1 MKKITFIRLA
11 FTLGAGSIIIWV
23 LTVLGKNNLILDAPW
38 FRQCI
43 SYARLAGILLAFIF
57 LFELLTM
64 SRWPLWDDVM
74 PKPFSV
80 TIHKFL
86 GFSAI
91 SLLLLHLGL
100 MLPGKAALHKTTQ
113 LEYLQK
119 LLLTRIGGFTALGLA
134 LLLLIWITSILLIAK
149 KISFKHWRECH
160 LMTYAALLFL
170 FFHQILWGND
180 FQSSP
185 LLTLFWSVI
194 FATMMIIA
202 IGCNAYYAKQKY
214 LAGQNSQAS
223 I

>member
-1 MKKITFIRLA
+1 
-11 FTLGAGSIIIWV
+11 
-23 LTVLGKNNLILDAPW
+23 
-38 FRQCI
+38 
-43 SYARLAGILLAFIF
+43 
-57 LFELLTM
+57 
-64 SRWPLWDDVM
+64 M

-149 KISFKHWRECH
+149 KF
-160 LMTYAALLFL
+160 
-170 FFHQILWGND
+170 
-180 FQSSP
+180 P
-185 LLTLFWSVI
+185 LNIGES
-194 FATMMIIA
+194 AT
-202 IGCNAYYAKQKY
+202 
-214 LAGQNSQAS
+214 
-223 I
+223 